1 MGFFLS
7 TNNQEQNLP
16 TATAHC
22 QLLSNLVFLILVI
35 HQTINHKPLALKLF
49 FLTLVQTKCICLA

>member
-1 MGFFLS
+1 MVFFLT

-22 QLLSNLVFLILVI
+22 QLLSNLVFLILDI
-35 HQTINHKPLALKLF
+35 LSMPEIR
-49 FLTLVQTKCICLA
+49 